1 MIEAAFFIVL
11 GILCGAFDEIY
22 LSLPSHSSQT
32 KGLPQCL
39 TR

>member
-22 LSLPSHSSQT
+22 LSLFPRSPAKRKASRHV
-32 KGLPQCL
+32 
-39 TR
+39 